1 MFPRHLQSNDGKCTL
16 RADGGWVNQF
26 RGKIASKG
34 LLLLL
39 NSPMGNPL
47 FYLSLKETRTSRY
60 IQVYIRQLLQHNVI
74 KVDQFRIASKY
85 LVDRPTQLIC
95 IFTLQMIGPSSCYF
109 PCFSHKRKYS
119 LTFSKEG
126 SI

>member
-1 MFPRHLQSNDGKCTL
+1 MQSNTEKCTL

-26 RGKIASKG
+26 RGRIASKG

-60 IQVYIRQLLQHNVI
+60 IQVCIRQLLQHNVI
-74 KVDQFRIASKY
+74 KVDQLRIASKD

-95 IFTLQMIGPSSCYF
+95 IFTLQMIASKDPPVPSILPEVDNIIERYNNI
-109 PCFSHKRKYS
+109 RD
-119 LTFSKEG
+119 
-126 SI
+126 